1 MPIMDNS
8 TGTLREITKI
18 VDCSSANI
26 WNIKNDT
33 TINNVKFTF
42 DWDTLSVVSSGAS
55 ATVSAIANDFK
66 TKFTKHLKAGTYAYQ
81 LAKNA
86 AVANVTTVIY
96 NASDNSQIAF
106 IPIGST
112 DVHER
117 TGTFTLLEDT
127 DVFVGTY
134 IPSGTVINVDIIFT
148 VVEGSIPPDHYIPF
162 SYDITDIWQGDKHVF
177 TVWDTTEGA
186 FPRTFSANGDNA
198 VEWEVWGNVADGA
211 NLWNESYPDIT
222 GASITYLP
230 LLVGEGTFTMSSDFD
245 ASSTGFTDLFFL
257 AGNVSSGVATATNG
271 VYSGTSRTQT
281 AIDGYITIAYRL
293 SSTND
298 VRKAHTMLNAGSTAL
313 PYTPY
318 SDSDRV
324 GQRTENLFDNKSY
337 SIVNQALNADGT
349 TTSSILW
356 SISEYIPVEAET
368 VYTYYSGK
376 PAGLDVGLCWYDSNY
391 NYISGLSYNRRQIIT
406 VNSPANAAYCRLSVV
421 TGTSSENYNADSIM
435 LTLGSTAPSTY
446 IPYGYEIP
454 MAVGDGNTNE
464 TVNLYIG
471 STPLDSGEYTSYKDQ
486 KIYKH
491 VNGVLTPTD
500 PPVPI
505 PALPTLNGVTVVDTE
520 LASSDVQPEKA
531 FVKFRKMNS

>member
-186 FPRTFSANGDNA
+186 
-198 VEWEVWGNVADGA
+198 
-211 NLWNESYPDIT
+211 
-222 GASITYLP
+222 LP
-230 LLVGEGTFTMSSDFD
+230 FEG
-245 ASSTGFTDLFFL
+245 
-257 AGNVSSGVATATNG
+257 
-271 VYSGTSRTQT
+271 
-281 AIDGYITIAYRL
+281 
-293 SSTND
+293 
-298 VRKAHTMLNAGSTAL
+298 
-313 PYTPY
+313 
-318 SDSDRV
+318 
-324 GQRTENLFDNKSY
+324 
-337 SIVNQALNADGT
+337 
-349 TTSSILW
+349 
-356 SISEYIPVEAET
+356 
-368 VYTYYSGK
+368 
-376 PAGLDVGLCWYDSNY
+376 
-391 NYISGLSYNRRQIIT
+391 
-406 VNSPANAAYCRLSVV
+406 
-421 TGTSSENYNADSIM
+421 
-435 LTLGSTAPSTY
+435 
-446 IPYGYEIP
+446 
-454 MAVGDGNTNE
+454 
-464 TVNLYIG
+464 
-471 STPLDSGEYTSYKDQ
+471 
-486 KIYKH
+486 
-491 VNGVLTPTD
+491 
-500 PPVPI
+500 
-505 PALPTLNGVTVVDTE
+505 
-520 LASSDVQPEKA
+520 
-531 FVKFRKMNS
+531 